1 MENHILLSLLSKERI
16 SPYLKKHNNNYEKA
30 LEHYKANIRIS
41 ASFYPLIAII
51 EVVFRNNVN
60 QQLTRKYNSQ
70 LWFDTPEFRK
80 DCSKFQLKKIRE
92 LKNNKSLKGKSYS
105 PGKIVSE
112 LTFGFWTSLFDSEL
126 SLILWK
132 SLRLSFPNCPKPLR
146 HRKEISRRFTGIRKF
161 RNRIFHHEPISW
173 DYAVLQNYYSEMLCV
188 ILWLNKDLPDWVGDL
203 IKAKQVI
210 LHQKQHLPE

>member
-1 MENHILLSLLSKERI
+1 MEFTFLETLLSKERI
-16 SPYLKKHNNNYEKA
+16 KPYLKRHNNNYAKA

-41 ASFYPLIAII
+41 ESFYPLIAII

-60 QQLTRKYNSQ
+60 TQLTRKYNSP
-70 LWFDTPEFRK
+70 LWFDTPEFHI

-92 LKNNKSLKGKSYS
+92 AKNAKSVGGKLYS

-112 LTFGFWTSLFDSEL
+112 LNFGFWTSLFEPRQSL
-126 SLILWK
+126 SLWK
-132 SLRLSFPNCPKPLR
+132 SLRLSFPNCPKSTR
-146 HRKEISRRFTGIRKF
+146 HRKEISRRFNRIRKL

-173 DYAVLQNYYSEMLCV
+173 DYAVLQNYYTEMLCV
-188 ILWLNKDLPDWVGDL
+188 IQWLNKDLPDWVGDL